1 MTRDLGSYW
10 HLGVY
15 KILMKTSLCV
25 NCSGTLTNPKGW
37 RNLQIANQIS

>member
-1 MTRDLGSYW
+1 MARDLGSYW

-15 KILMKTSLCV
+15 KILMKTFLGV
-25 NCSGTLTNPKGW
+25 NCSGTFSNPKGW